1 MYDEENPTLSDFVTS
16 CVIRCVHSLQIWD
29 EIHKYI
35 FSHTNS
41 KLRHLRS
48 QSKSTTKGEKSI
60 NEYFFRVQHIV
71 NILDSIDDSISHY
84 D

>member
-1 MYDEENPTLSDFVTS
+1 MLFDFVPS

-48 QSKSTTKGEKSI
+48 ESKSTINGEKSI
-60 NEYFFRVQHIV
+60 TEYLVMVQHIV
-71 NILDSIDDSISHY
+71 DIIDSIDDSISHY
-84 D
+84 G